1 VKVQSIGASAGTGK
15 TTELTRIVRES
26 IVNGPCRPHA
36 IIGTTFTKKAA
47 AELVERV
54 RQELFKTGKIDSAE
68 RLAESLLGT
77 VDSICMRL
85 LGRFAFE
92 AVISPRIEIIAET
105 DAPALLS
112 SAIEDSCSLGDIET
126 IQRIGER
133 LCQTTGRS
141 LSWKAQIGEIAAKA
155 RENAISPDQ
164 LKAMAAQSCHEL
176 LSFFPAPAPDGAAI
190 NGALGQAISTAISKI
205 SAAKDPIKKTT
216 DYIQFLRTCGREL
229 AENRL
234 TWSQW
239 LKLTKDTPAKAS
251 LAEAQPVLRAALRYE
266 EHPQLR
272 SDIKQYTQSLFEFAA
287 RALQCYQERKEA
299 RGLLDFVDLEQR
311 TLALL
316 QQPGVA
322 NVISEEFDLLVVDE
336 FQDTN
341 PIQLALFIRLAELV
355 KHGAVWVG
363 DVKQAIY
370 GFRGSDPALMEAVTR
385 SVQAQGA
392 QSLNTTYRAR
402 PELVQ
407 LFNDLFIPAFQR
419 ELKLKKE
426 DIMLRPGRAPN
437 TALPAPLEFWEL
449 RSDQRNQNGTLKKL
463 TGCQAAQALA
473 EGIARL
479 LANRCQ
485 IEGRATGQLRSVE
498 LRDIAVLCRT
508 NEGAATVADALRV
521 RGFPITLGTSGLLS
535 TPEVRL
541 AMACLRRMADAGD
554 TLATAE
560 IIALEADCPAEDW
573 LKDRLEYLS
582 THPEDREGRNW
593 GLASPL
599 INRTVVA
606 LHEARAKLDQLTP
619 AEALDVALGVGNAFK
634 TVSRWG
640 PSEHQSAQRR
650 ANLETLRGLAL
661 QYERS
666 CASTR
671 SPTSVAGFVF
681 WCNELAAQDQ
691 DLKAAD
697 ERADA
702 IHVLTYHTAKGLEWP
717 VVICDD
723 LDYEHRTN
731 LWDITVVQ
739 NAPFDA
745 RKPLANRRLRFWP
758 WPFGNHQKGIALL
771 TRIENE
777 AVGKEA
783 SGAADRE
790 ALRLLYVGFT
800 RARDILVL
808 VTRSGQASTW
818 LELLQAPWLKPLE
831 GGSSKTIID
840 GVLGPAQVPCCTRVI
855 QPPLSAERKDAA
867 TTYRWFPAAVT
878 PTAKLPA
885 LITPS
890 REPEIPSGRV
900 VQTINLGTRL
910 PISGKVSKNILGDA
924 LHAIFAAEFINPNH
938 PDRLATIRRILQAYD
953 LSQNISTQDTANV
966 LNRFTTRLN
975 GLFQPKS
982 ILVETPFL
990 TTNNNGQQISG
1001 FIDLLVATDKGFVII
1016 DHKSFLGRSADWPA
1030 KALSYSGQLAAY
1042 CGARRNLPIASTW
1055 IHFAAAGGLMQ
1066 VAW

>member
-1 VKVQSIGASAGTGK
+1 VKVQSIGAGAGTGK

-26 IVNGPCRPHA
+26 IISGRCRPHA

-47 AELVERV
+47 GELVERV
-54 RQELFKTGKIDSAE
+54 RQELFKTGKIDFAE

-77 VDSICMRL
+77 VDSICLRL
-85 LGRFAFE
+85 LSRFAFE
-92 AVISPRIEIIAET
+92 AGISPRIEIISET

-112 SAIEDSCSLGDIET
+112 GAIEDSCSLGEIET
-126 IQRIGER
+126 MRQIGER
-133 LCQTTGRS
+133 LCQRTERS
-141 LSWKAQIGEIAAKA
+141 LSWKDQIGEIAAKA
-155 RENAISPDQ
+155 RENAISPGQ
-164 LKAMAAQSCHEL
+164 LKAMAAQSCNEL
-176 LSFFPAPAPDGAAI
+176 LSFLPAPAPDGAAI
-190 NGALGQAISTAISKI
+190 NRTLTQAISNAIGEI
-205 SAAKDPIKKTT
+205 SAVKDKTKKTE
-216 DYIQFLRTCGREL
+216 DYIQLLRTSKREL
-229 AENRL
+229 ADNRL

-239 LKLTKDTPAKAS
+239 LKLTKDSPGKTS
-251 LAEAQPVLRAALRYE
+251 LAEAQPVLRAAQRYE
-266 EHPQLR
+266 EHPQLH
-272 SDIKQYTQSLFEFAA
+272 SDIKQYIQLLFEFAA
-287 RALQCYQERKEA
+287 RALQCYQQRKEE
-299 RGLLDFVDLEQR
+299 RGLLDFVDLERR
-311 TLALL
+311 TLVLL
-316 QQPGVA
+316 GQPEVA
-322 NVISEEFDLLVVDE
+322 NVIRQEFDLLVVDE

-370 GFRGSDPALMEAVTR
+370 GFRGSDPALMEAVIR
-385 SVQAQGA
+385 SVRAQEVH
-392 QSLNTTYRAR
+392 SLNTTYRAR

-407 LFNDLFIPAFQR
+407 LFNDLFIPAFQS
-419 ELKLKKE
+419 ELKLEKQE
-426 DIMLRPGRAPN
+426 VELRPGRVRN
-437 TALPAPLEFWEL
+437 RALSTPLEFWAL

-463 TGCQAAQALA
+463 TDCQAAQALA

-479 LANRCQ
+479 LANRSQ
-485 IEGRATGQLRSVE
+485 IEDRNTGQLRSVE

-508 NEGAATVADALRV
+508 NEGAAKVADALRV
-521 RGFPITLGTSGLLS
+521 RGFQITLGTSGLLS

-560 IIALEADCPAEDW
+560 IIALEGDRPAEHW

-582 THPEDREGRNW
+582 AHPEDREGRNW
-593 GLASPL
+593 GLTSPL
-599 INRTVVA
+599 ANHAVVA
-606 LHEARAKLDQLTP
+606 LHEAHSSLNQLTP
-619 AEALDVALGVGNAFK
+619 AEALDVALGAGNVFT

-661 QYERS
+661 QYEQS
-666 CASTR
+666 CAATH
-671 SPTSVAGFVF
+671 SPTTVAGFVF
-681 WCNELAAQDQ
+681 WCDELAAQGR

-739 NAPFDA
+739 DVVFDA

-758 WPFGNHQKGIALL
+758 WPFGNHRKDIALL
-771 TRIENE
+771 TRIEND
-777 AVGKEA
+777 AMAKEA
-783 SGAADRE
+783 GAAADRE

-800 RARDILVL
+800 RARDMLVL
-808 VTRSGQASTW
+808 VSRSGQASAW
-818 LELLQAPWLKPLE
+818 LELLQAPWLRPLE
-831 GGSSKTIID
+831 AGTKTVID
-840 GVLGPAQVPCCTRVI
+840 GALGPTQVPCRTRLI
-855 QPPLSAERKDAA
+855 QPPLSAALKDAVK
-867 TTYRWFPAAVT
+867 TYRWFPAPVT

-890 REPEIPSGRV
+890 KEPEIPSAKV
-900 VQTINLGTRL
+900 VRTINLGTRL
-910 PISGKVSKNILGDA
+910 PISGKLSEDILGDA
-924 LHAIFAAEFINPNH
+924 LHAIFATEFINPNH
-938 PDRLATIRRILQAYD
+938 PDRLATIGRILQAYD
-953 LSQNISTQDTANV
+953 LSQNISVRDTANMLSRFATY
-966 LNRFTTRLN
+966 LNE
-975 GLFQPKS
+975 LFQPKS
-982 ILVETPFL
+982 ILVEVPFL
-990 TTNNNGQQISG
+990 TTNEHSQQISG

-1016 DHKSFLGRSADWPA
+1016 DHKSFLGGTADWPT

-1055 IHFAAAGGLMQ
+1055 IHFAAAGGLVQ

>member
-1 VKVQSIGASAGTGK
+1 MKVQSIGASAGTGK

-26 IVNGPCRPHA
+26 IVNGRCRPHA
-36 IIGTTFTKKAA
+36 VIGTTFTKKAA

-92 AVISPRIEIIAET
+92 AGISPRIEIIAET

-112 SAIEDSCSLGDIET
+112 SAIEDSCSLGEIER
-126 IQRIGER
+126 IRQIGER

-141 LSWKAQIGEIAAKA
+141 LSWKTQIGEIAAKA

-164 LKAMAAQSCHEL
+164 LKAMAAQSCNEL

-190 NGALGQAISTAISKI
+190 NRALAQAISIAIGKI
-205 SAAKDPIKKTT
+205 SAAKDPTKTT
-216 DYIQFLRTCGREL
+216 ADYIQLLRTCGREL

-239 LKLTKDTPAKAS
+239 LKLTKEIPAKAS

-316 QQPGVA
+316 EQPGVA

-370 GFRGSDPALMEAVTR
+370 GFRGSDPALMEAVIR

-407 LFNDLFIPAFQR
+407 LFNDLFTPAFQR

-426 DIMLRPGRAPN
+426 EVTLRPGRAPN
-437 TALPAPLEFWEL
+437 TALPAPLEFWGL

-463 TGCQAAQALA
+463 TGIQAAQALA

-479 LANRCQ
+479 LANRSQ
-485 IEGRATGQLRSVE
+485 IEDRATGQLHSAE

-508 NEGAATVADALRV
+508 NEGAATVADALRI

-541 AMACLRRMADAGD
+541 AMACLRRIADAGD

-560 IIALEADCPAEDW
+560 IIALEADRPPEDW
-573 LKDRLEYLS
+573 LKERLEYLN
-582 THPEDREGRNW
+582 THPEDQGGRNW
-593 GLASPL
+593 GLASPQ

-606 LHEARAKLDQLTP
+606 LHEAHARLDQLTP
-619 AEALDVALGVGNAFK
+619 AEALDVALGAGNVFT

-661 QYERS
+661 QYEGS
-666 CASTR
+666 CASTH
-671 SPTSVAGFVF
+671 SPTTVAGFVF
-681 WCNELAAQDQ
+681 WCDELAAQEQ

-739 NAPFDA
+739 DVAFDA

-777 AVGKEA
+777 AVAKEA
-783 SGAADRE
+783 SAAAARE

-800 RARDILVL
+800 RARDLLVL
-808 VTRSGQASTW
+808 VTRSGQANAW
-818 LELLQAPWLKPLE
+818 LELPQAPWFKPLK
-831 GGSSKTIID
+831 GGSKAIIE
-840 GVLGPAQVPCCTRVI
+840 GVLGPARVPCCTRVI
-855 QPPLSAERKDAA
+855 QPPSSAERKDAA
-867 TTYRWFPAAVT
+867 TTYRWFPAAVI

-890 REPEIPSGRV
+890 REPEIPSARV
-900 VQTINLGTRL
+900 VQTNNLGTRL
-910 PISGKVSKNILGDA
+910 AISGKVSENILGDA

-953 LSQNISTQDTANV
+953 LSQNISTQDTASM
-966 LNRFTTRLN
+966 LNRFAANLKE
-975 GLFQPKS
+975 LFQPKS
-982 ILVETPFL
+982 VLVEVPFL
-990 TTNNNGQQISG
+990 TTNNRGQQISG
-1001 FIDLLVATDKGFVII
+1001 FIDLLVETDKGFVII
-1016 DHKSFLGRSADWPA
+1016 DHKSFLGGSADWPA

-1042 CGARRNLPIASTW
+1042 CGARRNLPVASTW

>member
-1 VKVQSIGASAGTGK
+1 VKVQSIGAGAGTGK
-15 TTELTRIVRES
+15 TTELTQIVRES
-26 IVNGPCRPHA
+26 IISGRCRPHA

-47 AELVERV
+47 GELVERV
-54 RQELFKTGKIDSAE
+54 RQELFKTGKVDAAE

-85 LGRFAFE
+85 LSRFAFE
-92 AVISPRIEIIAET
+92 AGISPQIGIIAET
-105 DAPALLS
+105 DASVLFS
-112 SAIEDSCSLGDIET
+112 GAIEDSCSLDDIEA
-126 IQRIGER
+126 IREIGER
-133 LCQTTGRS
+133 LCQSTGRS
-141 LSWKAQIGEIAAKA
+141 LSWKDQIGEIAAEA
-155 RENAISPDQ
+155 RENAISPDE
-164 LKAMAAQSCHEL
+164 LKTMAGQSFDEF
-176 LSFFPAPAPDGAAI
+176 LSFLPTPASDGSAI
-190 NGALGQAISTAISKI
+190 DRALAQAISTAIGKI
-205 SAAKDPIKKTT
+205 SAINDTTKKTA
-216 DYIQFLRTCGREL
+216 DYIQFLQTCRREL

-251 LAEAQPVLRAALRYE
+251 LAEAQPVLRAARRYE
-266 EHPQLR
+266 EHPKLR
-272 SDIKQYTQSLFEFAA
+272 SDIKQYVQSLFEFAA
-287 RALQCYQERKEA
+287 GALQRYQERKEE
-299 RGLLDFVDLEQR
+299 RGLLDFVDLETR

-316 QQPGVA
+316 DRPEAA
-322 NVISEEFDLLVVDE
+322 NVIKEEFDLLVVDE

-370 GFRGSDPALMEAVTR
+370 GFRGSDPALMEAVIR
-385 SVQAQGA
+385 SVKAQEP

-407 LFNDLFIPAFQR
+407 LFNELFIPAFQR
-419 ELKLKKE
+419 ELKLEEKE
-426 DIMLRPGRAPN
+426 IMLRPGRAPN
-437 TALPAPLEFWEL
+437 AALPVPLEFWKL
-449 RSDQRNQNGTLKKL
+449 RSDQRNQNGTPKKL
-463 TGCQAAQALA
+463 TGSQAAQALA

-479 LANRCQ
+479 LANRGQ
-485 IEGRATGQLRSVE
+485 IEDRNTRQLRSVQ

-521 RGFPITLGTSGLLS
+521 RGFPTTLGTSGLLS

-541 AMACLRRMADAGD
+541 AIACLRRMADAGD

-560 IIALEADCPAEDW
+560 IIALETENPAEHW

-582 THPEDREGRNW
+582 THPEDPMGRNW
-593 GLASPL
+593 GMAAPL
-599 INRTVVA
+599 LNRTVIA
-606 LHEARAKLDQLTP
+606 LHEARARLDQLTP
-619 AEALDVALGVGNAFK
+619 AEALDFALGAGNVFK
-634 TVSRWG
+634 TALMWG

-666 CASTR
+666 CAATHA
-671 SPTSVAGFVF
+671 PTTVAGFVF
-681 WCNELAAQDQ
+681 WCEELAAQGN

-739 NAPFDA
+739 DVAFDA
-745 RKPLANRRLRFWP
+745 GKPLANRRVRFWP
-758 WPFGNHQKGIALL
+758 WPFGNHRKDIPLL
-771 TRIENE
+771 TKIENE
-777 AVGKEA
+777 AVANEA
-783 SGAADRE
+783 SAAAARE

-800 RARDILVL
+800 RARDMLVL
-808 VTRSGQASTW
+808 VTRSDQVSAW
-818 LELLQAPWLKPLE
+818 LELLQAPWLEPLQ
-831 GGSSKTIID
+831 GGGRATIE
-840 GVLGPAQVPCCTRVI
+840 GVLGPAQVPCCTRII
-855 QPPLSAERKDAA
+855 QPSLSAERKDAA
-867 TTYRWFPAAVT
+867 KTYRWFPTGVT

-890 REPEIPSGRV
+890 KEPEIASASVAR
-900 VQTINLGTRL
+900 TINLGARL
-910 PISGKVSKNILGDA
+910 PINGRVDENILGDA
-924 LHAIFAAEFINPNH
+924 LHAIFAAEFINPHH
-938 PDRLATIRRILQAYD
+938 PDRLATIQRTLQAYD
-953 LSQNISTQDTANV
+953 LSQNISAQDTANMLDRFARY
-966 LNRFTTRLN
+966 LNE
-975 GLFQPKS
+975 LFQPKS
-982 ILVETPFL
+982 IWVEVPFV
-990 TTNNNGQQISG
+990 TTNDHGQQTTG
-1001 FIDLLVATDKGFVII
+1001 FIDLLVETDKGFVII
-1016 DHKSFLGRSADWPA
+1016 DHKSFLGGSGDWPA

-1042 CGARRNLPIASTW
+1042 CGARRDMTIASTW
-1055 IHFAAAGGLMQ
+1055 IHFAAAGGLIH